1 MIANKEA
8 ILQQSKQQELQE
20 MAAGGDKRPKSIVGA
35 SSYDPRT
42 LNYDRTIAAFTKVC
56 AVWISCSAVTDSL

>member
-56 AVWISCSAVTDSL
+56 AV